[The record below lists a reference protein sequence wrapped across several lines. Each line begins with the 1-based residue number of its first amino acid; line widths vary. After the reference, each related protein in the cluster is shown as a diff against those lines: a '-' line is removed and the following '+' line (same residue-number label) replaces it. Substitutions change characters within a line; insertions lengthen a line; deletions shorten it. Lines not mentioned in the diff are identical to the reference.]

1 MLQPH
6 LRASLGQRGPCWG
19 ELRPLQNKASSRGGR
34 LKGQGI
40 VVGGWATSFREN
52 WPPSLEDWAS
62 FQGQE
67 QSHKQETKSGLL
79 HQAETGM
86 DQEQEGHT
94 CAQAGTTAPHFGSP
108 VPVVVYLKGMER
120 VIRVSDTGKSSYSWQ
135 CVKNCNSSEH
145 YSKDIYTLGQYLLK
159 IFFSNHYWE
168 PTMCCLLL

>member
-1 MLQPH
+1 MWDVAEEGKLLREHVTIQTSHPPCRDPAQMLQPH

-79 HQAETGM
+79 HQAETGV

-94 CAQAGTTAPHFGSP
+94 CAQAGTTAPHCGSP

-120 VIRVSDTGKSSYSWQ
+120 VIQGQWHGKKQ
-135 CVKNCNSSEH
+135 
-145 YSKDIYTLGQYLLK
+145 
-159 IFFSNHYWE
+159 
-168 PTMCCLLL
+168 LLLTVC